1 MINND
6 QKFDEKNFS
15 IYPLYTENRKDIIQI
30 MQMINA
36 ALDNSSQTFF
46 LGLYYMDLICTNKNF
61 EKILKSFYEDKE
73 DDLKIEINNNDLVMI
88 SLACLIIATKYNEND
103 PHVPNIISFINLCSY
118 YSYNKYNYQVSDLSK
133 AEVIVIKFLE
143 YKLNFFTLY
152 HFFTFFFT
160 HGFLFEKIFENEKIK
175 EKKYEKNEVLEK
187 IYIQSREIMDKFIG
201 DNENIIYILGK
212 NIYFTAIQI
221 LIWSIEHIL
230 NIPLVELINEEK
242 NIFELLY
249 NINYDENK
257 ENNEIIKNKIQNIY
271 DNIIKKDIDKEKN
284 NTSNVNPNNNETLAQ
299 TQISSDN
306 KENYL
311 SNETYTKMNNDN
323 INNKNNNM
331 SISSDNFYLE
341 KFKNKYNYFK
351 ISKNDYKN
359 KNINLNANTNKMT
372 KYMPKYRYISKIK
385 KIKSKS
391 TDNYKYKQLF
401 QFGNNINKSQINSFN
416 YSSDKKKIIE
426 KKREEEEEEKDTN
439 LKNSEENFAKKIL
452 KNINNISIC
461 TNINKNNDNNMSD
474 SLNKYKNNS
483 ICLNYRYDSRNNN
496 NDVHKSNISNDFKNN
511 KRDNLNN
518 NKGYITQKYNN
529 NMKLYNDQNLNENNR
544 EMVNKTKA
552 ILDKLNFTYTGNPN
566 TIDFNII
573 NGEKYV
579 PNKPLNFYY
588 NKLYDNNN
596 LTFKNKKSYLLNDR
610 YNIKDMKENIQ
621 DNTNNNSNKFN
632 STNISSHSKNKN
644 INYFKT
650 KKYGNDSLYSYNMNN
665 NNNELIYRKEEKKLN
680 NNLSRYGT
688 YYQYGKLNKYE
699 NIDKFCNIFQKK
711 EYIPFNFRS
720 CNKYY

>member
-1 MINND
+1 
-6 QKFDEKNFS
+6 
-15 IYPLYTENRKDIIQI
+15 
-30 MQMINA
+30 
-36 ALDNSSQTFF
+36 
-46 LGLYYMDLICTNKNF
+46 
-61 EKILKSFYEDKE
+61 
-73 DDLKIEINNNDLVMI
+73 
-88 SLACLIIATKYNEND
+88 
-103 PHVPNIISFINLCSY
+103 
-118 YSYNKYNYQVSDLSK
+118 
-133 AEVIVIKFLE
+133 
-143 YKLNFFTLY
+143 
-152 HFFTFFFT
+152 
-160 HGFLFEKIFENEKIK
+160 
-175 EKKYEKNEVLEK
+175 
-187 IYIQSREIMDKFIG
+187 
-201 DNENIIYILGK
+201 
-212 NIYFTAIQI
+212 
-221 LIWSIEHIL
+221 
-230 NIPLVELINEEK
+230 
-242 NIFELLY
+242 
-249 NINYDENK
+249 
-257 ENNEIIKNKIQNIY
+257 
-271 DNIIKKDIDKEKN
+271 
-284 NTSNVNPNNNETLAQ
+284 
-299 TQISSDN
+299 
-306 KENYL
+306 
-311 SNETYTKMNNDN
+311 
-323 INNKNNNM
+323 
-331 SISSDNFYLE
+331 
-341 KFKNKYNYFK
+341 
-351 ISKNDYKN
+351 
-359 KNINLNANTNKMT
+359 
-372 KYMPKYRYISKIK
+372 
-385 KIKSKS
+385 
-391 TDNYKYKQLF
+391 
-401 QFGNNINKSQINSFN
+401 
-416 YSSDKKKIIE
+416 
-426 KKREEEEEEKDTN
+426 
-439 LKNSEENFAKKIL
+439 
-452 KNINNISIC
+452 
-461 TNINKNNDNNMSD
+461 MSD

-496 NDVHKSNISNDFKNN
+496 NDVHKSNISNEFKNN